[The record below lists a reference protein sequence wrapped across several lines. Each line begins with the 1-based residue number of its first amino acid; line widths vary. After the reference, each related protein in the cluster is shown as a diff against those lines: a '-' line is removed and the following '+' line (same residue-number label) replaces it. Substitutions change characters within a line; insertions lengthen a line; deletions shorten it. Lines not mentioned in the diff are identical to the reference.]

1 MKQLQ
6 HPENMVGCINAILS
20 ACMQGESQRR
30 VCKRIYGESNN
41 LERLEAGDKMVM
53 QQLV

>member
-6 HPENMVGCINAILS
+6 HRENMVGRIYATLS

-41 LERLEAGDKMVM
+41 MKRLEACDKMVM